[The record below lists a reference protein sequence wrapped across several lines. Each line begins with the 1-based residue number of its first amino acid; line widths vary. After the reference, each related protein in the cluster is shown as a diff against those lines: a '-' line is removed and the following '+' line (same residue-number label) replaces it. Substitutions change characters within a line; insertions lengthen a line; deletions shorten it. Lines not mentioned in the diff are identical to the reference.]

1 MRDKLEVVKAK
12 IETNRDLNEEERSQ
26 TMKKIDEWILEDRAD
41 GTIVAELTEISKRV
55 VPILEEVGLL

>member
-12 IETNRDLNEEERSQ
+12 IEANRDLNEEERSQ

>member
-1 MRDKLEVVKAK
+1 
-12 IETNRDLNEEERSQ
+12 
-26 TMKKIDEWILEDRAD
+26 MKKIDEWILEDRAD

>member
-12 IETNRDLNEEERSQ
+12 IEANRDLNEEERSQ
-26 TMKKIDEWILEDRAD
+26 TMKKIDEWILEDKAD

>member
-26 TMKKIDEWILEDRAD
+26 TMKKIDEWILEDKAD